1 MCIVAEEGAEI
12 YFGWFSNSSTEEER
26 PRPRPLDE
34 SQNFLSL
41 LNVLE
46 VTSLP
51 LKYTA
56 LVNNIIRISFPLKTV
71 LTVSLSSQCVQFTAT
86 VQCSGQKFQFYSKF
100 IK

>member
-1 MCIVAEEGAEI
+1 MLRSILVG
-12 YFGWFSNSSTEEER
+12 FQTLRPEER

-56 LVNNIIRISFPLKTV
+56 LVNNLITVKTV
-71 LTVSLSSQCVQFTAT
+71 LTVS
-86 VQCSGQKFQFYSKF
+86 
-100 IK
+100 